1 MRIFWTIMPIAVQS
15 KMQQEFVKDFYT
27 NDDSSLYSSL
37 LCIVILAYMTATSLL
52 IVIEHTESWKNLTFN

>member
-1 MRIFWTIMPIAVQS
+1 MPIVVQS
-15 KMQQEFVKDFYT
+15 KMQEEFVKDFYT

-52 IVIEHTESWKNLTFN
+52 IVIECTQSLEKKTLTFN